1 MPEAAVYKYG
11 DFSLWKHK
19 IRMALYRVIPPPA
32 CNSVLLKNFN
42 QPKFGT
48 LIFIRLDLPHNVRS
62 LFCVEYIR
70 HNRSPCF
77 KLYAEAGIGFRFQYD
92 LVISGNYVGER

>member
-19 IRMALYRVIPPPA
+19 IRMALHRVIPPPA
-32 CNSVLLKNFN
+32 CDSVLLENLN

-48 LIFIRLDLPHNVRS
+48 LIFFRLDLPHNVRS

-70 HNRSPCF
+70 HNQSPCF

-92 LVISGNYVGER
+92 LIISGNNVGER